1 MKHETLIYVVIGSAI
16 VGVAYYLWKQEQAAP
31 AASASTSTSGAVLG
45 GLLGGIVG
53 GLGGAV
59 SGLGLGSAAAN
70 DY

>member
-31 AASASTSTSGAVLG
+31 AASASTSTSSAVLG

-53 GLGGAV
+53 GLG
-59 SGLGLGSAAAN
+59 SAAAN